1 MILEHYSDG
10 PLEWPP
16 RDYEQPSEKP
26 GWGKPMK
33 PEGLWVS
40 IPGEDDW
47 PSWCRS
53 EEFWLEKLVVQNRV
67 ILADEANIKLIGNE
81 AEIIQFD
88 DDYGFDWNIGGSG
101 FTSRRINWQ
110 RVAMD
115 YHGIVIAPYVWSC
128 RLPMEMG
135 TPRSR
140 VSDWYYPW
148 DCASGCIWNG
158 TEAIAEFETI
168 KKTRRRKA
176 A

>member
-1 MILEHYSDG
+1 MILEHYSHG
-10 PLEWPP
+10 PLDPKP
-16 RDYEQPSEKP
+16 RDFGQPDKKP

-53 EEFWLEKLVVQNRV
+53 EEFATERLRVCTKVV
-67 ILADEANIKLIGNE
+67 LWPHANLKLIENE
-81 AEIIQFD
+81 AQIIQFD
-88 DDYGFDWNIGGSG
+88 DEYGFDWDIGGSG
-101 FTSRRINWQ
+101 MTSRRINWQ

-115 YHGIVIAPYVWSC
+115 YDGIVIAPYVWSC

-158 TEAIAEFETI
+158 TNAIAGFEQV
-168 KKTRRRKA
+168 KRRKA